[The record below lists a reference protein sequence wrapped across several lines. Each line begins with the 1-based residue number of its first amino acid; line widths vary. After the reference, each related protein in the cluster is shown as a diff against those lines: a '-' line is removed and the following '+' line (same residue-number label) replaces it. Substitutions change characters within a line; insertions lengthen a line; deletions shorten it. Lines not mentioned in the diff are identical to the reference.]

1 MIRTIWF
8 IHGSIVQILKCRGNI
23 FIKWKY
29 SAMVVVAFV
38 WMLNVIFEVDKKD
51 AISIFKAQ
59 EN

>member
-8 IHGSIVQILKCRGNI
+8 IHGSIVQILKCKDNI

-29 SAMVVVAFV
+29 SVMVVVDFV

-51 AISIFKAQ
+51 AISIFKTQ

>member
-8 IHGSIVQILKCRGNI
+8 IHGSIVQILKCKDNI

-29 SAMVVVAFV
+29 CAMVVVAFV
-38 WMLNVIFEVDKKD
+38 WMLNVIFEVGKKD